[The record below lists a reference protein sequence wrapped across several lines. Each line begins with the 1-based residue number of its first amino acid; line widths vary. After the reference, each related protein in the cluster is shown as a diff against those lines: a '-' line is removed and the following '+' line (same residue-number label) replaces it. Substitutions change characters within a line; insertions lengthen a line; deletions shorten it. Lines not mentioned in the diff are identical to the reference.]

1 MKKKNKKEGFAL
13 RYLGKNS
20 VASKIAWLLNVA
32 WYLTFAAI
40 VILVGIFVVSRFA
53 PELFSYDG
61 LTFEFQGGLR
71 MALDPE
77 LISPEAVNRLPL
89 TALLVVVTSM
99 PVVLVII
106 YQLRQLFREFAGEN
120 PFTLSN
126 AKRVRVIG
134 FAVLAWSVLSAV
146 GEVLLGYY
154 IMNSVHIPG
163 VEFGVN
169 IKLDLTVVFLGFVV
183 LVLAEIFSMAAG
195 IKEEQDL
202 TI

>member
-1 MKKKNKKEGFAL
+1 M

-20 VASKIAWLLNVA
+20 VASKIAWILNAA
-32 WYLTFAAI
+32 WYVTVGAI
-40 VILVGIFVVSRFA
+40 VILVGIFAVSRFA

-71 MALDPE
+71 MALDSE

-99 PVVLVII
+99 PIVLVII

-134 FAVLAWSVLSAV
+134 FAILAWSVLSAI

-154 IMNSVHIPG
+154 IINSVQIPG

-169 IKLDLTVVFLGFVV
+169 IKLDLIVVFLGFVV
-183 LVLAEIFSMAAG
+183 LVLSEIFSMAAG